1 MEVLLLKDVKG
12 VGRRQELKEVSD
24 GYARNFL
31 IPKGL
36 ALAADEKGMAAKT
49 EHDLN
54 EAVEIGKYQNEA
66 RKLEKQVFTFTMKAR
81 LGGQAGMSNGVFG
94 SVTKKDLE
102 KVIDEKGVKGATVV
116 LEHPIKG
123 TGNHTVEI
131 HFGKGVV
138 ANMKVQIKTE

>member
-12 VGRRQELKEVSD
+12 VGRKQELKEVSD

-36 ALAADEKGMAAKT
+36 ALAADEKGMAVKT

-54 EAVEIGKYQNEA
+54 EAVEKGKYQNEA
-66 RKLEKQVFTFTMKAR
+66 RKLEKNVFTFTMKT
-81 LGGQAGMSNGVFG
+81 GKHNEVFG

-102 KVIDEKGVKGATVV
+102 KVIEEKGVKGAQVI

-123 TGNHTVEI
+123 TGSHTVEVR
-131 HFGKGVV
+131 FGKGVTATMRLQV
-138 ANMKVQIKTE
+138 KSE

>member
-1 MEVLLLKDVKG
+1 MQVLLLKDVRG

-36 ALAADEKGMAAKT
+36 AIPADEKGRAVKT

-66 RKLEKQVFTFTMKAR
+66 RKLEKNVFTFTMKA
-81 LGGQAGMSNGVFG
+81 GKHGEVFG

-102 KVIDEKGVKGATVV
+102 GAIAAKGVTGGQVM
-116 LEHPIKG
+116 LEHPLKG
-123 TGNHTVEI
+123 TGE
-131 HFGKGVV
+131 HFVDVNFSKGVH
-138 ANMKVQIKTE
+138 AKMRVQIKTE